1 MPRIRNTARAVI
13 IRDGAIL
20 LQVARI
26 NDEVIH
32 ILPGGT
38 QEFGEPLDAT
48 VRREV
53 LEETGWPVRVDGLL
67 YVCEFI
73 ERDHRPVNDDGAHA
87 LHAIFRCTPETD
99 APVAPPTIPDTD
111 QIDIRW
117 LPLADLPTIALI
129 PHIVHQHLLAWHHHG
144 NPLTPTYLGSRA

>member
-1 MPRIRNTARAVI
+1 MLKIRNSARAVI
-13 IRDGAIL
+13 IRDDALL
-20 LQVARI
+20 LQVC
-26 NDEVIH
+26 H
-32 ILPGGT
+32 IGDRLVHVLPGGT

-67 YVCEFI
+67 YLCDFI
-73 ERDHRPVNDDGAHA
+73 ERDHRPVQGDGEHA

-99 APVAPPTIPDTD
+99 TPIAPPTVPDTD

-117 LPLADLPTIALI
+117 VPLAALPTIEMIPYVVKQLLI
-129 PHIVHQHLLAWHHHG
+129 AWHEHG
-144 NPLTPTYLGSRA
+144 TPLTPAYLGSRA